1 MMTIRNLMF
10 AGALMFAVAPA
21 LAEDAHHPPQ
31 GQASAPAATPQAP
44 AATPGMAGGGMRDMM
59 GAGPMG
65 MMRGNAMGMMGLMM
79 APERIEG
86 RIAFLRAELK
96 ITDAQQPLWNSFAEA
111 LRSNAR
117 DMMGGMQQ
125 MMASMQ
131 GGTAPNLMQRLDGH
145 ERMVV
150 AHLEALRR
158 MKAALNPLYGALD
171 DTQKRTADQLLM
183 PGAMGPM

>member
-1 MMTIRNLMF
+1 MTTIRNLMI
-10 AGALMFAVAPA
+10 AGALMLAVAPA

-31 GQASAPAATPQAP
+31 GQAAAPQAP
-44 AATPGMAGGGMRDMM
+44 ATPPGMAGGGMREMM

-65 MMRGNAMGMMGLMM
+65 MMGGSAMGMMGQMM

-111 LRSNAR
+111 LRSTAR

-125 MMASMQ
+125 MMTSMQ
-131 GGTAPNLMQRLDGH
+131 GGTAPGLMQRLDGH
-145 ERMVV
+145 ERMLA
-150 AHLEALRR
+150 AHLEAFRR
-158 MKAALNPLYGALD
+158 MKAALAPLYAALD
-171 DTQKRTADQLLM
+171 DAQKRTADQLLM

>member
-1 MMTIRNLMF
+1 MTTIRNLMI
-10 AGALMFAVAPA
+10 AGALIFTGAPA

-31 GQASAPAATPQAP
+31 GQASPPAATPQAP
-44 AATPGMAGGGMRDMM
+44 AATPGMAGGGTKDMM

-65 MMRGNAMGMMGLMM
+65 MMGGNAMGMMGLMM

-96 ITDAQQPLWNSFAEA
+96 ITDAQQPLWNGFAEA

-125 MMASMQ
+125 MMASME
-131 GGTAPNLMQRLDGH
+131 GRTAPGLMQRMDGH
-145 ERMVV
+145 ERMLV
-150 AHLEALRR
+150 AHLESLRR
-158 MKAALNPLYGALD
+158 MKAALTPLYGALD
-171 DTQKRTADQLLM
+171 DTQKRTADQLLI
-183 PGAMGPM
+183 PRPMSPM